1 MKKIS
6 FKNFE
11 YVKICIF
18 FALIIF
24 CNHFLFQLTIVNGN
38 SMYPT
43 LKNHQIYLLNR
54 MQKSY
59 NRNEIVVFKSEQL
72 GKFLIKRVIGLPGET
87 VQIIDGEVYIN
98 KERLSEIKNFDIME
112 KSGVFAD
119 AYTLK
124 EDEYFV
130 LGDNRNHSGDS
141 RAIGAIKSKDI
152 VGKICFP
159 AVE

>member
-6 FKNFE
+6 FKNF
-11 YVKICIF
+11 KIYIV

-24 CNHFLFQLTIVNGN
+24 CGRFIFQLTVVNGN

-43 LKNHQIYLLNR
+43 LKNHQVYLLNKT
-54 MQKSY
+54 QKNY
-59 NRNEIVVFKSEQL
+59 NRNEIIVFKSEQL
-72 GKFLIKRVIGLPGET
+72 GKHLIKRVIGLPGET

-98 KERLSEIKNFDIME
+98 KEKLSEIKNFDIME
-112 KSGVFAD
+112 NPGIFAN

-124 EDEYFV
+124 ENEYFV
-130 LGDNRNHSGDS
+130 LGDNRNHSSDS
-141 RAIGAIKSKDI
+141 RVIGAVELKDI

-159 AVE
+159 VIE